1 MAQDNNAGSLEW
13 VRRLWIRGFGLSAG
27 QIAEKLGVTRK
38 AVIGIVHRAK
48 VNRCRAM

>member
-1 MAQDNNAGSLEW
+1 MGQKALD
-13 VRRLWIRGFGLSAG
+13 LWRFGLSAG
-27 QIAEKLGVTRK
+27 QIAEKLGVTRN

>member
-13 VRRLWIRGFGLSAG
+13 VIWIRGFGLSAG

-38 AVIGIVHRAK
+38 AEIGIVHRAK
-48 VNRCRAM
+48 ANRCRAM